1 MKDLF
6 LCNYE
11 KDYMASLIAYQVEW
25 SLYSPFVVIDLNP
38 GATELRERR
47 YKVFYTVFN
56 NLKCLDMLH

>member
-1 MKDLF
+1 
-6 LCNYE
+6 
-11 KDYMASLIAYQVEW
+11 MASLIAYQVEW
-25 SLYSPFVVIDLNP
+25 SLYSPVVVIDLNP